1 MDPPISKEPAPALSL
16 SSDEMIEAEL
26 SSSSGQRTIRMH
38 PRMYAPATHAIGPQM
53 MIRNLTPKELARSSS
68 SSSSLI
74 RGKVRQAFSGPGT
87 HAVLRVAVAAAGAAG
102 GDVSAGFS
110 YLLRW
115 VTCPSAWMGPAAGG
129 PPDHAEM
136 TRIARTTVAATTRSG
151 DFRIILQVVLRAGPQ
166 QQQQLGRTDLRALA
180 SDRWHMLLEPGVA
193 NVFTD

>member
-53 MIRNLTPKELARSSS
+53 MIRNLTAR
-68 SSSSLI
+68 SSLI

-166 QQQQLGRTDLRALA
+166 QQQQLDGRTLRPW
-180 SDRWHMLLEPGVA
+180 RTLLLV
-193 NVFTD
+193 